1 MDFTRETQSS
11 NQMGVTTQLNHSN
24 GRYGDET
31 PSYYKMEFHPNEIR
45 LNAPHG
51 SPWYRDRLENHDE
64 TRLFQT
70 DYQNSMP
77 SHASHHPIGC
87 KSSIK
92 FHDTASYRGVSTT
105 HNEIPFI
112 CAGKTPGVT
121 TLCGRK
127 AQTRMFPYGVG
138 MQSDSNI
145 VSESYQESSING
157 ISFYQT
163 DNLKELHLDNFP
175 GVTPWN
181 PRELQ
186 MRMSSYAVGIQSSSD
201 KAHQSYQR
209 CSSDEPRCRDTG
221 NTSDMRPDN
230 IPRVT
235 SLDPREGQSR
245 MPPCWVDI
253 QSDSNTEV
261 NKLYQGSSTNG
272 FLFYQMDI
280 PRELYPDNIPEKT
293 PLDPREVQRRTPPN
307 LVGVLSDSDNA
318 PLFPMAS
325 SADRIPPY
333 RMVNLRKTP
342 QVHAESEK
350 MSYQKSR
357 LQKEVPSCEEDFSE
371 GLLTQRYD
379 ARTYKGMKA
388 SSPKTNADRSTSP
401 ARYQAVAAKLTRHNL
416 GNAQTCP
423 RCHCVVTTQPNQP
436 SLNLLDAH
444 ARPSVIMVPLKRKVK
459 SAYQFSIWAV

>member
-1 MDFTRETQSS
+1 MDFTWETQSP

-51 SPWYRDRLENHDE
+51 SLYRMEIHDE
-64 TRLFQT
+64 TRLVQT
-70 DYQNSMP
+70 DCQNTMP
-77 SHASHHPIGC
+77 SHALQHPVGC
-87 KSSIK
+87 KSRIK
-92 FHDTASYRGVSTT
+92 FPDTTSYRGVSVSQ
-105 HNEIPFI
+105 NEIPFI
-112 CAGKTPGVT
+112 CAGNTPGVT
-121 TLCGRK
+121 TLYARK
-127 AQTRMFPYGVG
+127 AQTRMVPYGVD
-138 MQSDSNI
+138 MQSDSNR

-157 ISFYQT
+157 IPFYQT
-163 DNLKELHLDNFP
+163 DNPKELYLDDFP

-186 MRMSSYAVGIQSSSD
+186 MRMSPYAVGIQSSSNEV
-201 KAHQSYQR
+201 HQSYQR
-209 CSSDEPRCRDTG
+209 CSSNEPRCRDTG

-245 MPPCWVDI
+245 IPPCLVDI

-261 NKLYQGSSTNG
+261 NQLYQGSSTNG
-272 FLFYQMDI
+272 SVLFYQTDI
-280 PRELYPDNIPEKT
+280 LRELYPSSIPEVT

-307 LVGVLSDSDNA
+307 LVDVQSDSDKA

-325 SADRIPPY
+325 STDRIPPY
-333 RMVNLRKTP
+333 RMVNPRKTP
-342 QVHAESEK
+342 QVHAESET
-350 MSYQKSR
+350 MSYQNSR
-357 LQKEVPSCEEDFSE
+357 SQKEVQSCEEDFSE
-371 GLLTQRYD
+371 GVLTQRDD

-388 SSPKTNADRSTSP
+388 SIPKTNVSTSP
-401 ARYQAVAAKLTRHNL
+401 ERYQAVAAELIRHNL
-416 GNAQTCP
+416 SGAQTCP
-423 RCHCVVTTQPNQP
+423 RCHCVVTTQPTQP

-459 SAYQFSIWAV
+459 SAYQFSIWSV